1 MPTQAELAVYCASGE
16 NCLTCK
22 YPDCL
27 YDGSTPQDFR
37 EAHRRDVAARIADK
51 DRRGRKLAAQQ
62 RAYREANREKL
73 AAQKHAYYEANK
85 EKLAAQQRAYYEA
98 NRQKLAAQQRAY
110 YEANRE
116 KWKTI
121 YAENRRKKSAI
132 NQGE

>member
-27 YDGSTPQDFR
+27 YAGSTPQDFR
-37 EAHRRDVAARIADK
+37 EANRRDVAARIANK
-51 DRRGRKLAAQQ
+51 DRRGQKLAAQQ
-62 RAYREANREKL
+62 
-73 AAQKHAYYEANK
+73 H
-85 EKLAAQQRAYYEA
+85 AYYEA

-116 KWKTI
+116 KWKTV